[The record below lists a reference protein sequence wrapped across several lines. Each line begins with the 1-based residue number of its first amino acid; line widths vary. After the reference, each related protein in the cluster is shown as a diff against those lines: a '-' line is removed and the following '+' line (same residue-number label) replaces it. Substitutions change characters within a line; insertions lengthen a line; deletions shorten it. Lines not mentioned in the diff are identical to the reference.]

1 MMDRH
6 QISPFL
12 QSEVLTLGRELETAS
27 LKMEPAAVSSR
38 TPRRYSLRAQRREKR
53 DVSAPHI
60 RAFTL
65 ALKLALDRFRGN
77 ALPLYPI
84 SPIEAAL
91 LPLGMISN
99 SSCDLFWF
107 LEWILKSERVME
119 YRIGAV
125 HTVQHNSQRGRY
137 GVGVFSVILVGLEN
151 RRGIQNWLKIQQTG
165 PDRQGTVTL
174 ATTKEALDK
183 GDLRPYVESRDNF
196 RIGEDTLPVTRF
208 AREMTDLWVLR

>member
-1 MMDRH
+1 
-6 QISPFL
+6 
-12 QSEVLTLGRELETAS
+12 
-27 LKMEPAAVSSR
+27 
-38 TPRRYSLRAQRREKR
+38 
-53 DVSAPHI
+53 
-60 RAFTL
+60 
-65 ALKLALDRFRGN
+65 
-77 ALPLYPI
+77 
-84 SPIEAAL
+84 
-91 LPLGMISN
+91 
-99 SSCDLFWF
+99 
-107 LEWILKSERVME
+107 ME

-165 PDRQGTVTL
+165 PDSSVLIFFCFLSVVLNLGCWCHKGQGTVTL

-208 AREMTDLWVLR
+208 AREMTDLWVLHNNRDHGDIISEVFWDLGRTYGSEPEGRIY